1 MDMVKRLSAALGAE
15 AVPIDG
21 AATPNRSSHWQL
33 VLPDSTAPLVVDLV
47 TDPAT
52 AVPHSVAVLLPGGGL
67 NVRASYCTAQDGGG
81 LAGFLAAR
89 GHLVLGITPRED
101 ALTTE
106 STGPHCAEWGL
117 AAHRRD
123 VRQVLAAVDEALG
136 LPYDLLGHSAG
147 AALALDT
154 AAQPDAHPRRVL
166 VLDTTGPYD
175 PATEPELAARAGA
188 LTDALQE
195 QLAAGHWTV
204 DPGLKGLFARA
215 AADPAGDSPLPRP
228 GHPGTAFG
236 NLALLHYALT
246 RTHLLPGPANWIYHR
261 GHSSGSFEFG
271 ATAVQDRFTL
281 DRTPL
286 AVWSEAV
293 GRLGSGV
300 QPTALLRDLAAVWG
314 GREEVYRIDWAA
326 IRAEVVWINTELGRG
341 DHDLG
346 ARLIRAGGARV
357 DYRVVPGYGHA
368 DVVWAPDAER
378 DVWPLLPAR

>member
-15 AVPIDG
+15 TVPVDG
-21 AATPNRSSHWQL
+21 PAAGRQADHQRL
-33 VLPDSTAPLVVDLV
+33 VLPDGSAPLVVDVV
-47 TDPAT
+47 TDSAAAP
-52 AVPHSVAVLLPGGGL
+52 PHGVIVLLPGGGL
-67 NVRASYCTAQDGGG
+67 NVRASYCTARDGGG
-81 LAGFLAAR
+81 LARFLAAR
-89 GHLVLGITPRED
+89 SYLVLGITPRED
-101 ALTTE
+101 ALTAGT
-106 STGPHCAEWGL
+106 TGPHCAEWGL

-123 VRQVLAAVDEALG
+123 VQQVLTAVEALG

-154 AAQPDAHPRRVL
+154 AAQPGTHVRRVL

-175 PATEPELAARAGA
+175 PATEPELATRAAA

-204 DPGLKGLFARA
+204 DPGLKALFARA
-215 AADPAGDSPLPRP
+215 AADPWGDSPLPRP
-228 GHPGTAFG
+228 DHPGTVFG
-236 NLALLHYALT
+236 NLALLHYALIG
-246 RTHLLPGPANWIYHR
+246 THLLPGPANWIYQR

-271 ATAVQDRFTL
+271 RTPAQDSFTL

-300 QPTALLRDLAAVWG
+300 QPTALLRDLAALWG

-326 IRAEVVWINTELGRG
+326 IGAEVVWINTELGRG

-368 DVVWAPDAER
+368 DVLWAPAAER
-378 DVWPLLPAR
+378 DIWPLLLER